1 MAQIG
6 IDKLAAKLN
15 LTKSR
20 LYQLFAEGMPKNSR
34 GKYDLEKCLL
44 WYSRHL
50 QESVRRR
57 EFARDR
63 ERERLTKVKADL
75 GELEL
80 AEKRGQ
86 LIPVSYHREILTT
99 LCMSI
104 RQRFLILP
112 PRIAPQLEGEN
123 RSTIKTKLDQA
134 IRGALTALS
143 VAETERGN
151 DLSQSGSPAPARQGR
166 LPRRKSARTTH
177 KTHHKRLG
185 RRKKSPAKRH
195 KRPPRKVGH

>member
-1 MAQIG
+1 MAQLG
-6 IDKLAAKLN
+6 IDQLAAKLN

-34 GKYDLEKCLL
+34 GKYDSEKCLV

-57 EFARDR
+57 EFSRDR

-86 LIPVSYHREILTT
+86 LIPVSFYRELVTT

-112 PRIAPQLEGEN
+112 SRIAPQLEGEN
-123 RSTIKTKLDQA
+123 RISIKAKLDQA
-134 IRGALTALS
+134 VRGALTALAA
-143 VAETERGN
+143 AETERGN
-151 DLSQSGSPAPARQGR
+151 GFIKSGSPAPGGR
-166 LPRRKSARTTH
+166 SLTPNRKPARTAA

-185 RRKKSPAKRH
+185 RRKKSPTKRR
-195 KRPPRKVGH
+195 KRTPR